1 MMDHVQGTQ
10 RSTVSLPNLGWLLL
24 SQEERRLLLAYVELA
39 LTPQCGGERPPQ
51 DRLSEGITLEHLG
64 AARNASPLSKGA

>member
-1 MMDHVQGTQ
+1 MMDHVQRKQ
-10 RSTVSLPNLGWLLL
+10 NSTLALPNLGWLLL

-39 LTPQCGGERPPQ
+39 LTPQCGGERPLQ
-51 DRLSEGITLEHLG
+51 NRLSGEGTLEHIG

>member
-1 MMDHVQGTQ
+1 MMAHFQRTQ
-10 RSTVSLPNLGWLLL
+10 SSTISLPNLGWLLL

-51 DRLSEGITLEHLG
+51 NRLSEEGTLEHLG
-64 AARNASPLSKGA
+64 VARNASPLSKGA

>member
-1 MMDHVQGTQ
+1 MMDHVQSKQ
-10 RSTVSLPNLGWLLL
+10 SSTISLPNLGWLLL

-39 LTPQCGGERPPQ
+39 LTSQFRGEHPQQ
-51 DRLSEGITLEHLG
+51 NRLSGEGTLEHIG